1 MMDFSFKKC
10 CSFLFIVIAVLLVYC
25 NAVYSQ
31 ETVST
36 DKNILIRH
44 VNIIN
49 VKDGS
54 IAKDKAILIKNNLVA
69 ATGTFAE
76 PEAKS
81 TNYDTIDA
89 HGRYA
94 IPGLWDMHVH
104 MEGEDLV
111 EDNKALLQ
119 VYVAYGITTVRDAAS
134 DLGLQVLAWRDEINQ
149 GKLFGPRIFTAGRK
163 LEGINSIWKGDMEI
177 GNEEDLKKKLDT
189 LQMYKV
195 DFVKIT
201 ENTLPG
207 DLFLTSVKEAKARG
221 FKVSGHV
228 PYDLS
233 IHALADA
240 GFSSIEHA
248 SYVLRL
254 GSDEQE
260 IVSEIRAGKLSKADA
275 GKLYSNNFNQAKAI
289 EGYRYL
295 AKKNVAVCPT
305 LIGGKQLAY
314 LDVDDHQKDAYLQ
327 YLTKRFTSNYG
338 WRIKRQAGDTKEQ
351 VEQRKKNYEQIAKQ
365 IPYLQSAGVLLL
377 AGSDAAALNSFIYPA
392 LSLHQELTL
401 YQKAGLQPLAILQSA
416 TLNGAKFMG
425 VDDSLAAI
433 APGKIADIVLLNS
446 NPLEDIAATQDIY
459 AVIKNG
465 NYLDRK
471 ALDSL
476 LAQAKERRI
485 QLDAERTQ

>member
-1 MMDFSFKKC
+1 MMDISFKKC
-10 CSFLFIVIAVLLVYC
+10 WSFLFNVIAMLLVYG

-31 ETVST
+31 ATVSAG
-36 DKNILIRH
+36 KNILIWH

-76 PEAKS
+76 LEAKS
-81 TNYDTIDA
+81 TNYDIIDA

-221 FKVSGHV
+221 IKVSGHV
-228 PYDLS
+228 P
-233 IHALADA
+233 
-240 GFSSIEHA
+240 
-248 SYVLRL
+248 
-254 GSDEQE
+254 
-260 IVSEIRAGKLSKADA
+260 
-275 GKLYSNNFNQAKAI
+275 
-289 EGYRYL
+289 
-295 AKKNVAVCPT
+295 
-305 LIGGKQLAY
+305 
-314 LDVDDHQKDAYLQ
+314 
-327 YLTKRFTSNYG
+327 
-338 WRIKRQAGDTKEQ
+338 
-351 VEQRKKNYEQIAKQ
+351 
-365 IPYLQSAGVLLL
+365 
-377 AGSDAAALNSFIYPA
+377 
-392 LSLHQELTL
+392 
-401 YQKAGLQPLAILQSA
+401 
-416 TLNGAKFMG
+416 
-425 VDDSLAAI
+425 
-433 APGKIADIVLLNS
+433 
-446 NPLEDIAATQDIY
+446 
-459 AVIKNG
+459 
-465 NYLDRK
+465 
-471 ALDSL
+471 
-476 LAQAKERRI
+476 
-485 QLDAERTQ
+485 